1 MSFSIGNFIV
11 LGLFFL
17 SGFYFGKLTKK
28 LSILKVLLALLIGS
42 QIYLFLVNAH
52 FLIIWAF
59 LLGVLANHAKLIYRA
74 YYWAYDLKDVL
85 FALKHRTAFDD
96 IRRREE
102 ELEDRIRQF
111 RNEQKEFYKQ
121 SSTNEPNN
129 THSNRQE
136 RAQKSKPQS
145 HDKSKPKPRHD
156 DIRGKH
162 LRTLGLDPMQNYNS
176 EQIRKAYRAMAKKT
190 HPDTGGSKATFIE
203 VMKAYEWLQQS
214 NESSL

>member
-42 QIYLFLVNAH
+42 QIYLLIANAH

-59 LLGVLANHAKLIYRA
+59 LFGVLANHAQLIYRA

-121 SSTNEPNN
+121 SSTDKPDN
-129 THSNRQE
+129 TRSDRQE
-136 RAQKSKPQS
+136 RTQKSKPQS
-145 HDKSKPKPRHD
+145 HTKSKPKHRHD
-156 DIRGKH
+156 DLRGKH
-162 LRTLGLDPMQNYNS
+162 LRTLGLDPTQTYNS
-176 EQIRKAYRAMAKKT
+176 EQIRKAYRTLAKKT
-190 HPDTGGSKATFIE
+190 HPDLGGSQAAFIE
-203 VMKAYEWLQQS
+203 VVKAYERLL
-214 NESSL
+214 EL